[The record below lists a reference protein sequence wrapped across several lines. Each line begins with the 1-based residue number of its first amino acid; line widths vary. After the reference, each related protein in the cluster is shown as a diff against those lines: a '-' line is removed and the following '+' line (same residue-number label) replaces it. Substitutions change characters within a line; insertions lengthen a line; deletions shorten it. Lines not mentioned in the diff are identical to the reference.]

1 MTFYIIHNQAL
12 YCVKWDVVQNVWE
25 SLNITED
32 TQALFCDQYLLIQLS
47 SLKVRQSLLAIDSS
61 IWRSHTRGS

>member
-12 YCVKWDVVQNVWE
+12 YCVKWDEVQCVE
-25 SLNITED
+25 KLEYTED
-32 TQALFCDQYLLIQLS
+32 TQALFCNQYLLIQLS
-47 SLKVRQSLLAIDSS
+47 SSKVRRSLLAIDSS